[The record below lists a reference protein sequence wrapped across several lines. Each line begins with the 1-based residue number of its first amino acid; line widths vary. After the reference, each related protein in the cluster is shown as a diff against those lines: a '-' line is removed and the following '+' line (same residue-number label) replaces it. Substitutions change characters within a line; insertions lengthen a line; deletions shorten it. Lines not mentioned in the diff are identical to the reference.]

1 MPARRAS
8 HNPTPHMAPRRRL
21 RSKQQ
26 DGSQEGVIEFLSDP
40 ASYPG
45 RVSSVDTITTHA
57 SIVFLAGEL
66 AYKLKRAVRYSYLDY
81 STPDLRRHA
90 CEAELALNSRTAAT
104 LYLSVRPIRQ
114 TTGGLSFDGPGEPED
129 WVVVMRRFPQDALF
143 SHLADHGM
151 LTDHLVFDLADRIAT
166 FHATASIEPG
176 HGGTGGISAV
186 IRINDENLRRSPPLG
201 ASGQDMDWL
210 RDASASAL
218 QTHATLLESRRTAG
232 RVRRC
237 HGDLHLRNI
246 CLVDGQPTLFDCIEF
261 SDLIACIDV
270 LYDLAFLLMDLRHRS
285 LDQLCS
291 RVFNRYI
298 DLSGDDEGV
307 PALPLFMSLRAAVRA
322 HVTAAAAKSS
332 EIADSRHQQLA
343 EAKSYLDL
351 ATELLQPQR
360 PRLIAIGGLSGTGK
374 STIAAAIAGNLG
386 VGPGA
391 RILRSDVLR
400 KQVFGK
406 APEQRLPGTA
416 YSMAVNK
423 KVYTTLETRA
433 AALLSAGHSVIID
446 AVSAKPEER
455 AAMADLASKTGA
467 AFNGVWLEAP
477 ATTLLARIESR
488 SKDASDATKAVLSR
502 QLAYDLGEIGWVRL
516 DVNRTTDEVVKD
528 VWRMLR
534 A

>member
-1 MPARRAS
+1 L
-8 HNPTPHMAPRRRL
+8 H
-21 RSKQQ
+21 SKQQ
-26 DGSQEGVIEFLSDP
+26 DGAQEGIIKFLSDP

-45 RVSSVDTITTHA
+45 KVHSVDTIATHA
-57 SIVFLAGEL
+57 SLVFLAGEF

-81 STPDLRRHA
+81 STPELRRQA
-90 CEAELALNSRTAAT
+90 CEAELALNRRTAPT
-104 LYLSVRPIRQ
+104 LYLAVRPIRR
-114 TTGGLSFDGPGEPED
+114 TAAGLSFDGPGEPED

-151 LTDHLVFDLADRIAT
+151 LTDQLALDLADRIAA
-166 FHATASIEPG
+166 FHATASVEPDR
-176 HGGTGGISAV
+176 GGTDGIAAV
-186 IRINDENLRRSPPLG
+186 IRINDENLRRSPPRG
-201 ASGQDMDWL
+201 ATVVDVDRL
-210 RDASASAL
+210 RDASGAAL
-218 QTHATLLESRRTAG
+218 QTYATLLESRRTTG

-237 HGDLHLRNI
+237 HGDLHLGNI

-285 LDQLCS
+285 LRQLCS

-322 HVTAAAAKSS
+322 HVMAAAAKSS
-332 EIADSRHQQLA
+332 EISAARHQQLVA
-343 EAKSYLDL
+343 AKSYLGL

-360 PRLIAIGGLSGTGK
+360 PRLLAIGGLSGTGK
-374 STIAAAIAGNLG
+374 STIAAAIAGDLG

-400 KQVFGK
+400 KQLFGQ

-416 YSMAVNK
+416 YSTAVNK
-423 KVYTTLETRA
+423 TVYTTLETRA
-433 AALLSAGHSVIID
+433 AALLAAGYSVIID
-446 AVSAKPEER
+446 AVAAKPEER
-455 AAMADLASKTGA
+455 TAMADLARKAGA
-467 AFNGVWLEAP
+467 AFTGVWLEAP
-477 ATTLLARIESR
+477 AATLLARIESR
-488 SKDASDATKAVLSR
+488 SKDASDATKVVLSR
-502 QLAYDLGEIGWVRL
+502 QLAYDLGEIDWVRL
-516 DVNRTTDEVVKD
+516 DVNRTTDEVVRD
-528 VWRMLR
+528 VWRVLR